1 MAYFTFNG
9 NAAQNQLPRQLKSS
23 LETSLGIALR
33 IQAQNAQMT
42 EADMQAQWGVP
53 VGLTEAQWETLINNL
68 VTSLQSAS
76 VTALTTQM
84 GFST

>member
-1 MAYFTFNG
+1 
-9 NAAQNQLPRQLKSS
+9 
-23 LETSLGIALR
+23 
-33 IQAQNAQMT
+33 
-42 EADMQAQWGVP
+42 MQAQWGVP